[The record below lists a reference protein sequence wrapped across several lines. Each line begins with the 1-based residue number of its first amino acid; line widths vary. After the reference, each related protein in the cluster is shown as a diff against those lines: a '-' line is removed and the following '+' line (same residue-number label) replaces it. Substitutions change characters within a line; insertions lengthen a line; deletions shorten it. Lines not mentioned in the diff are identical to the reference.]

1 MTGFP
6 NSSVG
11 REYRAFPE
19 IQGRD
24 DLQVRIEVPLLL
36 RALRIPTGGRV
47 LEIGCGSGAALLE
60 LTTRLQPRL
69 VAGIDIDR
77 DLLDGARER
86 FARAGTRVDLSHVDV
101 RALPFGDECFDLIID
116 FGTCYHIG
124 RPSVALR
131 EVSRVLC
138 EGGLFVH
145 ETKVSQLLAHPVRSF
160 GRWLPWSSAPELR
173 RDRHAVLWA
182 VRRKMR
188 DV

>member
-11 REYRAFPE
+11 PEYRAFPE

-47 LEIGCGSGAALLE
+47 LEIGCGSGAALLGVPP
-60 LTTRLQPRL
+60 RLQPRL

-101 RALPFGDECFDLIID
+101 RALPFGD
-116 FGTCYHIG
+116 
-124 RPSVALR
+124 
-131 EVSRVLC
+131 
-138 EGGLFVH
+138 
-145 ETKVSQLLAHPVRSF
+145 
-160 GRWLPWSSAPELR
+160 
-173 RDRHAVLWA
+173 
-182 VRRKMR
+182 
-188 DV
+188 